1 MTEMLLEGK
10 GDSTALGL
18 ATATACSPPGGFSK
32 AGSHSFLP
40 CLCLGTDDSLF
51 RQRNLKCLVLK
62 KLENL
67 VCA

>member
-18 ATATACSPPGGFSK
+18 ATATDCSPHGRFSE
-32 AGSHSFLP
+32 AGSLNFLA

-62 KLENL
+62 KLEDP